1 MRFSADDACMDV
13 TRSHTVNIHQLQV
26 QSDQNFDFLPAKE
39 KTLRFTPDDSIMDK
53 NYGLTTNTS
62 SDSASNSVNSEK
74 KQDRQICDLPRNT
87 SLSAHS
93 LDPGSKNLTASSS
106 INPIIT
112 KMTSNGNAVCPEGD
126 ISMDMTEAQTGYILE
141 GDAGTATDGRLQD
154 LFPTQSIHPQSGNV
168 RKADWQNSKATGL
181 SSCKGMKTAKL
192 LGFFVCLFWG
202 FFT

>member
-39 KTLRFTPDDSIMDK
+39 KTLRFTPDDGIMDK
-53 NYGLTTNTS
+53 NYGLTTNTAS
-62 SDSASNSVNSEK
+62 NSASNSVNSEK

-106 INPIIT
+106 INPMIT
-112 KMTSNGNAVCPEGD
+112 KMNSNGNAVCPKAD
-126 ISMDMTEAQTGYILE
+126 ISMDMTEAPTGYILE
-141 GDAGTATDGRLQD
+141 GDAGTATDARLQD
-154 LFPTQSIHPQSGNV
+154 LFPTQS

-192 LGFFVCLFWG
+192 SGFFVCFVFLHRKC
-202 FFT
+202 TECLS